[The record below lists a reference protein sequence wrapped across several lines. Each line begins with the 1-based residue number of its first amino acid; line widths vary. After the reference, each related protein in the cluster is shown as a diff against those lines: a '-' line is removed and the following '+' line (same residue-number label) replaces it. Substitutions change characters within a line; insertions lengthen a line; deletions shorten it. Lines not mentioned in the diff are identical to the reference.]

1 MRQHPCRKER
11 SDIVLILPRY
21 TIAWKESHPGT
32 DLDGVEYQCLPSGL
46 HSVREDLVYFV
57 HGKYAGVSAFVQE
70 DADKEHRN
78 ASFVA
83 VGALVPLSYGRL
95 GKSWEH
101 AEDLRRLAR
110 ITVKDLENK
119 EQLED
124 FWKKHGRSLAS
135 SGTSSPTAKRISL
148 PGSLKRKRALS
159 DSTGAFTADQSM
171 PRDHPALSMT
181 ALITTFGPLIFPL
194 YREALLR
201 RRILLLGSTPV
212 QRTCNFGRSLCQ
224 YHSNYILTLL
234 SLRSFN
240 PFKCATR
247 SSRVCLNRERE
258 GSPTTA
264 LQCGCFRYHQ
274 AGDPR
279 RWLDGVYYG

>member
-1 MRQHPCRKER
+1 M
-11 SDIVLILPRY
+11 
-21 TIAWKESHPGT
+21 
-32 DLDGVEYQCLPSGL
+32 
-46 HSVREDLVYFV
+46 
-57 HGKYAGVSAFVQE
+57 QE
-70 DADKEHRN
+70 EADDAHRN

-110 ITVKDLENK
+110 ATVKDLENK
-119 EQLED
+119 GQLDD
-124 FWKKHGRSLAS
+124 FWKIHGKSLES
-135 SGTSSPTAKRISL
+135 SRTSSPTAKRSSL

-159 DSTGAFTADQSM
+159 DSTGAFMAEQSM

-212 QRTCNFGRSLCQ
+212 QRTCNFGRSLCPC
-224 YHSNYILTLL
+224 HCGCLLTLS

-240 PFKCATR
+240 PFECATR
-247 SSRVCLNRERE
+247 SSRVCCDRE
-258 GSPTTA
+258 
-264 LQCGCFRYHQ
+264 
-274 AGDPR
+274 
-279 RWLDGVYYG
+279 

>member
-1 MRQHPCRKER
+1 MRQHPVGR
-11 SDIVLILPRY
+11 SDIVLTLPRY
-21 TIAWKESHPGT
+21 TIAWKESLPGT

-46 HSVREDLVYFV
+46 HSVREDLVYFI
-57 HGKYAGVSAFVQE
+57 HGTYAGVSAFVQE
-70 DADKEHRN
+70 EADSAHRN

-101 AEDLRRLAR
+101 AEDLRLLAR
-110 ITVKDLENK
+110 ATVKDLENK
-119 EQLED
+119 EQLDE
-124 FWKKHGRSLAS
+124 FWKKHGRSVGS
-135 SGTSSPTAKRISL
+135 SGTSSPTAKRFSL

-159 DSTGAFTADQSM
+159 DSTGAFGAEQSM

-212 QRTCNFGRSLCQ
+212 QRTCNFGRSLCLC
-224 YHSNYILTLL
+224 HCDCILTLL

-240 PFKCATR
+240 PFQCTTC
-247 SSRVCLNRERE
+247 SSRVYFDGERE
-258 GSPTTA
+258 GPSPTT
-264 LQCGCFRYHQ
+264 LQCRRVRYYQ
-274 AGDPR
+274 TGDSQR
-279 RWLDGVYYG
+279 RLDGMYYG

>member
-1 MRQHPCRKER
+1 MAQTEAPPIAALFQVIFDQK
-11 SDIVLILPRY
+11 VGY
-21 TIAWKESHPGT
+21 TVAWKESLPGT

-46 HSVREDLVYFV
+46 HSVREDLVYFI
-57 HGKYAGVSAFVQE
+57 HGTYAGVSAFVQE
-70 DADKEHRN
+70 EAGSEHRN

-110 ITVKDLENK
+110 ATVKELENK
-119 EQLED
+119 EQLDD
-124 FWKKHGRSLAS
+124 FWKKHGRSIGS
-135 SGTSSPTAKRISL
+135 SGTSSPTAKRFSL

-159 DSTGAFTADQSM
+159 DSTGAFGVEQLM

-194 YREALLR
+194 YRQALLR

-212 QRTCNFGRSLCQ
+212 QRTCNFGRSLCL
-224 YHSNYILTLL
+224 YHCDCIPY
-234 SLRSFN
+234 
-240 PFKCATR
+240 
-247 SSRVCLNRERE
+247 
-258 GSPTTA
+258 
-264 LQCGCFRYHQ
+264 
-274 AGDPR
+274 
-279 RWLDGVYYG
+279 